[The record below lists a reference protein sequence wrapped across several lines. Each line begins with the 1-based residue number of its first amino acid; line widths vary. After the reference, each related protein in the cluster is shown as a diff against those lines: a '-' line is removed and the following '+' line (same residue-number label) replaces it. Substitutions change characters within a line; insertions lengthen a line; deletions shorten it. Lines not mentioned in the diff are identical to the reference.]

1 MEYKIT
7 CPEFEGPLDLLLHL
21 IKESNL
27 DICDIKIEVV
37 TKQYLDYINKMEEL
51 NLNIASE
58 YLVMAAELLE
68 IKSLTLLPK
77 KEMPLDDEYQED
89 PKDELIRRLLEY
101 EKYKNIT
108 TALKEFEI
116 KRSEIYT
123 KDPSNLE
130 EFIVKKDEIDET
142 FKLDDL
148 LSAFAKVLERKEL
161 NKPLN
166 TRITNKEYSV
176 NERSNEIRNILKNKR
191 KLEFLE
197 LFETYTKEYLIV
209 TFLSILDLAK
219 KNELLIKQDTNFN
232 KIFIEA
238 RGCE

>member
-130 EFIVKKDEIDET
+130 EFIVKKDEIAET
-142 FKLDDL
+142 FKIDDL

-176 NERSNEIRNILKNKR
+176 NERSNEIRNILKSKR

>member
-148 LSAFAKVLERKEL
+148 LLAFAKVLERKEL

>member
-77 KEMPLDDEYQED
+77 KEMPLDDEYQDD

-148 LSAFAKVLERKEL
+148 LLAFAKVLERKEL

-176 NERSNEIRNILKNKR
+176 NERGNEIRNILKNKR